1 MKRAAVL
8 SLLLVSFFTT
18 FSDTVGDETR
28 DAERTGPVYVIPIAG
43 DIEPS
48 RLVFTRRGIREA
60 EAAGAETIVFEIN
73 TFGGR
78 VDTALQ
84 IATLIGS
91 VRSADTV
98 AYIPASSEGTGV
110 SWSAGALISFACG
123 AIYMDA
129 GTSIGAA
136 APVYQSPEGMQ
147 MAEEKTVSAVR
158 GQLAA
163 LAEKNGY
170 PMGVALA
177 MVDKDAELI
186 EVIIGDESIPMLADE
201 YDGFEQQAEQ
211 DGVEIRKG
219 KVICPE
225 GKLLTLTAG
234 EMERYGI
241 SSGTV
246 RDRAAM
252 LEVLGYSSEEAVIL
266 NESMP
271 DRLVAFITGSVVS
284 SLLLLA
290 GLVALYIEVTSPGF
304 GVPGTVAIICFAV
317 NFLGGTLLGTVGS
330 IELLLFL
337 LGVILLAVEV
347 FLIPGFGVVGISG
360 VVSMLI
366 ALVLARQEFILP
378 EVPWQWDIMQRN
390 IMVVGG
396 SLLGSMAVVAVL
408 MAILPRTVVFNPLVL
423 NASQTQE
430 LGYQVKVLPSE
441 NTLVGRQGL
450 TETPLRPVGKA
461 LIDGETQVVESDGAW
476 LDVGMRIEV
485 VEVIGNRILVRE
497 VT

>member
-1 MKRAAVL
+1 MVILAL
-8 SLLLVSFFTT
+8 FLVSFLTT
-18 FSDTVGDETR
+18 FSQSVGDESR
-28 DAERTGPVYVIPIAG
+28 VNGRTGPVYVIPIKG

-91 VRSADTV
+91 VRSAETV
-98 AYIPASSEGTGV
+98 AYIPAFSEGTGV

-170 PMGVALA
+170 PIGVALA

-186 EVIIGDESIPMLADE
+186 EVIVGEDSIPMLADE
-201 YDGFEQQAEQ
+201 YEEYQVQAEE
-211 DGVEIRKG
+211 DGVEVRQG
-219 KVICPE
+219 RVICPA

-234 EMERYGI
+234 EMEKYGI

-246 RDRAAM
+246 RDRDAM
-252 LEVLGYSSEEAVIL
+252 LEDLGFSGVAAVVL
-266 NESMP
+266 NESLP

-304 GVPGTVAIICFAV
+304 GVPGTVAIICFTV

-330 IELLLFL
+330 VELLLFL
-337 LGVILLAVEV
+337 LGIVLLAVEV

-360 VVSMLI
+360 VVSMLV
-366 ALVLARQEFILP
+366 ALVLARQDFILP

-396 SLLGSMAVVAVL
+396 SLLGSMAAVAVL
-408 MAILPRTVVFNPLVL
+408 IAILPRTVVLNPLVL
-423 NASQTQE
+423 NSSQTQE
-430 LGYQVKVLPSE
+430 LGYQVKVLISQEP
-441 NTLVGRQGL
+441 LVGKRGL

-461 LIDGETQVVESDGAW
+461 VIDGVSQVVESDGAW
-476 LDVGMRIEV
+476 LGVDMEIEV